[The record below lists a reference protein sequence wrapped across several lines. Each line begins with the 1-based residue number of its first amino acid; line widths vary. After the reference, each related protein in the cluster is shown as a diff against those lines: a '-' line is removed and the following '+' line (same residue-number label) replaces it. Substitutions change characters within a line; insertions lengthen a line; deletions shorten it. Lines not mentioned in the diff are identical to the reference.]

1 MQITLYEHK
10 TDKVHT
16 ETIAIL
22 EFGKFTLSGYDQYL
36 PTPEVPEG
44 GEYEYEILL
53 DMISTQQMI
62 ELLAPG
68 KSDTEILEVIK
79 EKFGGE
85 RADIRFQAFC
95 FEHDI
100 ETYCSS
106 YFDD

>member
-1 MQITLYEHK
+1 MQITLYEHT

-16 ETIAIL
+16 QIIAIL
-22 EFGKFTLSGYDQYL
+22 EFGKFTLSGCDQYL
-36 PTPEVPEG
+36 ETPQVPEG
-44 GEYEYEILL
+44 GEYEYEVLL
-53 DMISTQQMI
+53 DTISTQQLKQLI
-62 ELLAPG
+62 APG
-68 KSDTEILEVIK
+68 KSENEFLDAIK

-95 FEHDI
+95 LEHEI